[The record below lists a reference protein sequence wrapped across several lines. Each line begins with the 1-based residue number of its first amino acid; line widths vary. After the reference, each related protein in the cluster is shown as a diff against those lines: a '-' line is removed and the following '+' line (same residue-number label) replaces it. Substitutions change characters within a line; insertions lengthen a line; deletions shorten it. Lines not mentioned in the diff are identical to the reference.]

1 MTAIEMNGQLWSTCC
16 HDRQRQT
23 SNVGTSSDGRLFVC
37 TCTADV
43 ADTLRY
49 TLYSANATIV
59 FISNS
64 LTGRTLSY
72 IGHIFSQARAHSHE
86 QNTAYELGKK

>member
-1 MTAIEMNGQLWSTCC
+1 METNGQFGSIDC

-43 ADTLRY
+43 ADVLGSILY
-49 TLYSANATIV
+49 TQ
-59 FISNS
+59 
-64 LTGRTLSY
+64 RTLLSY
-72 IGHIFSQARAHSHE
+72 SFPTPLPGELYQAI
-86 QNTAYELGKK
+86 QLTT

>member
-1 MTAIEMNGQLWSTCC
+1 MKAIGMNSQFGSIDC

-43 ADTLRY
+43 ADVSYLEV
-49 TLYSANATIV
+49 YSANATIV

-64 LTGRTLSY
+64 LTGRTLSDNTTY
-72 IGHIFSQARAHSHE
+72 HIGHISS
-86 QNTAYELGKK
+86 